1 MSKVLD
7 FASLMGYYVL
17 TGDERILRLATKV
30 QMMAT
35 NETLERQFLEIEDWA
50 NSKGFEVALE
60 TDADDRVEWDEKTI
74 YINSR
79 NRIENRYYTLLHECG
94 HVLIAQSW
102 RDFDRDHP
110 MYASS
115 MDGREARSK
124 AYKVSTV
131 AEELEAWK
139 RGRRLARRFNHYV
152 NDDKY
157 DEHVTRNVMSYIE
170 WAAGVEK

>member
-1 MSKVLD
+1 MSYYILANGSNPEQFLSKVRNMS
-7 FASLMGYYVL
+7 ASF
-17 TGDERILRLATKV
+17 E
-30 QMMAT
+30 
-35 NETLERQFLEIEDWA
+35 NQFREVEDWVA
-50 NSKGFEVALE
+50 SKGYSVVTE
-60 TDADDRVEWDEKTI
+60 TDAEDRVEWADKTI

-94 HVLIAQSW
+94 HMMIAQSW

-110 MYASS
+110 MYACSS
-115 MDGREARSK
+115 DGRNARSK

-139 RGRRLARRFNHYV
+139 RGRRLARRLNHHV

-157 DEHVTRNVMSYIE
+157 DAHVTKNVMSYIE
-170 WAAGVEK
+170 WAAGVL